1 MLTYSLNTLF
11 TGQKRIDFDTVS
23 STNSYLS
30 DLQKTDRLPEGTIV
44 TARFQA
50 SGKGQ
55 YGNGWESAKGE
66 NLLLSFLWYPQFVE
80 LHQAHYLNMAF
91 AVAVSD
97 LAVDLLQ
104 QEVSIKW
111 PNDIYFGNKKLG
123 GMLMEN
129 VLGQDKI
136 KQAILGI
143 GMNVNQVQFSP
154 LLPNPIS
161 LKNITGNH
169 FDLESLKN
177 GLCNFLEQRYLQ
189 LRKGDFLAIREI
201 YHQRLYRHG
210 KWEWFEAYGRK
221 FKGMIMGVNR
231 DGQLMIQEESGH
243 SSVHDMK
250 QIRYLING

>member
-11 TGQKRIDFDTVS
+11 TGQKRIDLDTIS

-30 DLQKTDRLPEGTIV
+30 DLQKTDRLPEGTIL
-44 TARFQA
+44 TARFQE

-55 YGNGWESAKGE
+55 YGNPWESSKGE

-80 LHQAHYLNMAF
+80 LHQLHYLNMAF

-97 LAVDLLQ
+97 LVIDVLEQ
-104 QEVSIKW
+104 QVSIKW
-111 PNDIYFGNKKLG
+111 PNDIFVGDKKLG
-123 GMLMEN
+123 GMLIEN
-129 VLGQDKI
+129 VFGEDKI
-136 KQAILGI
+136 KQSILGI
-143 GMNVNQVQFSP
+143 GMNVNQVQFSDA
-154 LLPNPIS
+154 LPNPIS
-161 LKNITGNH
+161 LKSITGNH
-169 FDLESLKN
+169 YDLESLKN

-210 KWEWFEAYGRK
+210 KWEWFEASGRK

-243 SSVHDMK
+243 STVHDMK
-250 QIRYLING
+250 QIRYLFNG